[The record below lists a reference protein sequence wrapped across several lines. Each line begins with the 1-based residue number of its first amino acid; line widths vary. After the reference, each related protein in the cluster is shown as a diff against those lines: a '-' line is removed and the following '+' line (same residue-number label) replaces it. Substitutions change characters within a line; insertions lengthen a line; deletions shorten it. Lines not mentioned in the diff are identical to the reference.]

1 MALVASPPP
10 EDNLTDAQQA
20 QLDDLDLEIEAAR
33 SALANLDKRND
44 VLAAS
49 LLASDQIQQ
58 QLRQEQGF
66 DDHNG
71 LLDNRLQHCQTN
83 IHRLA
88 YGVTT
93 FPFVDPAPNTS
104 NRPLLGIR
112 FDIHRRGGLY
122 GPAYYVFCKRA
133 AHDAQELTLFKHTLP
148 AFIPVDRYRERFLPL
163 ADEGYGSEDSVHD
176 IAVRQDIEA
185 FVGRIRSDLV
195 GWHLRQDAIAAA
207 RRKLGLDAESATQDD
222 NGTHDIISFEAETPD
237 ANYIRLTWLDGRFGR
252 LRLGNSLHIE
262 KAVVFAE
269 VNGQQQRDDETE
281 SAIMAQNAALD
292 TLTGRLQLLYLRR
305 ESRDT

>member
-10 EDNLTDAQQA
+10 EDALTETQQA
-20 QLDDLDLEIEAAR
+20 RLDDLDREIEAAR
-33 SALANLDKRND
+33 SALANLDQRND

-66 DDHNG
+66 ADHIE

-93 FPFVDPAPNTS
+93 FPFVDPAPDTS

-112 FDIHRRGGLY
+112 FDIHRRGGFY
-122 GPAYYVFCKRA
+122 GPAYYIFCKRS

-163 ADEGYGSEDSVHD
+163 ADEGYGSEDSLQGTTT
-176 IAVRQDIEA
+176 RQDVEA
-185 FVGRIRSDLV
+185 FVGRVRSDLV
-195 GWHLRQDAIAAA
+195 GWHLRQDAIAAT
-207 RRKLGLDAESATQDD
+207 REKLGLDADSATRDD
-222 NGTHDIISFEAETPD
+222 NATHDIVSFESESPD
-237 ANYIRLTWLDGRFGR
+237 ASYIRLTWLDGRFGR

-281 SAIMAQNAALD
+281 TAIMAQNA
-292 TLTGRLQLLYLRR
+292 TLATLAGRLQLLYRRR
-305 ESRDT
+305 ELRDT